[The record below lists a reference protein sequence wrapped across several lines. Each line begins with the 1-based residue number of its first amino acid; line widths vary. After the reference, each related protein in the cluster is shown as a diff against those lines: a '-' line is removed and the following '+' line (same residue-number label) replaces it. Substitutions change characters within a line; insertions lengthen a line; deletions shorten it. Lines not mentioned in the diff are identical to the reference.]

1 MKKKNDPP
9 INLRNAFS
17 PTPDMCRDAVLHAV
31 STYREERRMK
41 KTYVTILAAALVL
54 ILICGTA
61 FALVSYY
68 SVRDYIADGNPS
80 QQFEENI
87 TAVVE
92 TRTSHG
98 LTFTLGDAVFDGKRL
113 AAAMNFEADDSAK
126 PLFVYP
132 VLEAWQ
138 GDQLLDTFATFNGDT
153 DGLLFPD
160 LIEGTPRTKELGI
173 SAEIYDELSA
183 GDVQWKLSVYLYDI
197 LWPIEVIEQ
206 SADGDWRA
214 PEEEVFREY
223 FLNQKLLSGGQ
234 TLSFME
240 SAIWTKDLKW
250 IERAPVCATGNSFPE
265 MMVNAGAF
273 ALADTIVFDFIT
285 AQPEAI
291 ELAKGQIFHFDEYDV
306 EVKSITQTFM
316 QVDYELVLRYHEH
329 PGEIKS
335 RSAYE
340 MSLENSFTL
349 FDQNGNQLKW
359 LDGGS
364 DMEDDLV
371 TVPVHGSFLRIT
383 DEPLTSLTFRLDER
397 FTSKEYYEA
406 NADRLTFTVDIEP

>member
-1 MKKKNDPP
+1 MKKQNDPTLS
-9 INLRNAFS
+9 LRDAFS
-17 PTPDMCRDAVLHAV
+17 STPDMCRDAVLHAV

-61 FALVSYY
+61 FALVNYY
-68 SVRDYIADGNPS
+68 SVRDYIAEGTPS

-87 TAVVE
+87 TAVEQVK
-92 TRTSHG
+92 TSHG
-98 LTFTLGDAVFDGKRL
+98 LTITLGDAVFDGNRL

-126 PLFVYP
+126 TMFVWP

-138 GDQLLDTFATFNGDT
+138 GNQLLDAFATFNGSA
-153 DGLLFPD
+153 DGLLFPY
-160 LIEGTPRTKELGI
+160 LIEGAPRTHELGI
-173 SAEIYDELSA
+173 SAEIYDELASD
-183 GDVQWKLSVYLYDI
+183 DVQWKLSVNLYDI
-197 LWPIEVIEQ
+197 LWPIEIIEQ
-206 SADGDWRA
+206 SADGVWRA
-214 PEEEVFREY
+214 PDEEVFREY

-234 TLSFME
+234 SLTFMQT
-240 SAIWTKDLKW
+240 AIRTRDSKW
-250 IERAPVCATGNSFPE
+250 LERAPVCATGDSFPE

-273 ALADTIVFDFIT
+273 ALTDTIVFDFTT
-285 AQPEAI
+285 AQPEAV
-291 ELAKGQIFHFDEYDV
+291 ELAKGQVFHFDEYDV

-329 PGEIKS
+329 PGEIES

-340 MSLENSFTL
+340 MSLEDTFAL

-359 LDGGS
+359 LDSGS

-371 TVPVHGSFLRIT
+371 TVHVHGSFLRIT
-383 DEPLTSLTFRLDER
+383 DEPLASLTFRLDER
-397 FTSKEYYEA
+397 FISKEYYES
-406 NADRLTFTVDIEP
+406 NADRLTFTVEIEP

>member
-1 MKKKNDPP
+1 MKKQNTPP
-9 INLRNAFS
+9 INLRDAFS

-41 KTYVTILAAALVL
+41 KTYVTILAAALALLL
-54 ILICGTA
+54 IGGAA
-61 FALVSYY
+61 FALVNYY
-68 SVRDYIADGNPS
+68 SVRDYIAEGTPS

-87 TAVVE
+87 TAVE
-92 TRTSHG
+92 QTKSSHG
-98 LTFTLGDAVFDGKRL
+98 LAFTLGDAVFDGSRL

-126 PLFVYP
+126 TLFIYP

-138 GDQLLDTFATFNGDT
+138 GDQILDSFATFNGSAE
-153 DGLLFPD
+153 GSLFPY
-160 LIEGTPRTKELGI
+160 LTEGAPRTRELGI
-173 SAEIYDELSA
+173 SAEIYDELSV

-234 TLSFME
+234 SLSFME
-240 SAIWTKDLKW
+240 SAIRTKDPKW
-250 IERAPVCATGNSFPE
+250 LERSPICANGNSFPE

-273 ALADTIVFDFIT
+273 ALADTITFDFTT

-291 ELAKGQIFHFDEYDV
+291 ELAKGQVFHFDEYDV

-316 QVDYELVLRYHEH
+316 QVDYELELRYHEH
-329 PGEIKS
+329 PGEIENRKV
-335 RSAYE
+335 YE
-340 MSLENSFTL
+340 MSLENAFTM
-349 FDQNGNQLKW
+349 FDQDGNELKW
-359 LDGGS
+359 LAGGS
-364 DMEDDLV
+364 DLEDDLV
-371 TVPVHGSFLRIT
+371 TVHVTASFQRIS
-383 DEPLTSLTFRLDER
+383 DEPLTSLTFRLNDH
-397 FTSKEYYEA
+397 FVSDEYYEA
-406 NADRLTFTVDIEP
+406 NADRLIFTVDIEP

>member
-1 MKKKNDPP
+1 MKKQNIPP

-41 KTYVTILAAALVL
+41 KTYVTILAAALALLL
-54 ILICGTA
+54 IGGAA
-61 FALVSYY
+61 FALVNYY

-87 TAVVE
+87 TAVEQVK
-92 TRTSHG
+92 TSHG
-98 LTFTLGDAVFDGKRL
+98 LTITLGDAVFDGNRL

-126 PLFVYP
+126 TMFVWP

-138 GDQLLDTFATFNGDT
+138 ADQLLDAFATFNGSVE
-153 DGLLFPD
+153 GSLFPY
-160 LIEGTPRTKELGI
+160 LTEGAPRTKELGI

-206 SADGDWRA
+206 SAEGDWRA

-223 FLNQKLLSGGQ
+223 FLNQKLLSSGQ
-234 TLSFME
+234 SLSFME
-240 SAIWTKDLKW
+240 SAIWTKDPKW
-250 IERAPVCATGNSFPE
+250 LERSPVCATGNSFPE

-291 ELAKGQIFHFDEYDV
+291 ELANGQIFRFDEYDV
-306 EVKSITQTFM
+306 EVNSITQTFM

-329 PGEIKS
+329 PGEIES

-340 MSLENSFTL
+340 MSLEDTFAL

-359 LDGGS
+359 LDSGS

-371 TVPVHGSFLRIT
+371 TVHVHGSFLRIT

-397 FTSKEYYEA
+397 FISKEYYES
-406 NADRLTFTVDIEP
+406 NADRLTFTVEIEP

>member
-1 MKKKNDPP
+1 MKKQNIPP
-9 INLRNAFS
+9 INLRDAFS

-31 STYREERRMK
+31 SAYREERRMK
-41 KTYVTILAAALVL
+41 KTYVTILAAALALLL
-54 ILICGTA
+54 IGGAA
-61 FALVSYY
+61 FALVNYY
-68 SVRDYIADGNPS
+68 SVRDYIAEGTPS

-87 TAVVE
+87 TAVE
-92 TRTSHG
+92 QTKSSHG
-98 LTFTLGDAVFDGKRL
+98 LTFTLGDAVFDGSRL

-126 PLFVYP
+126 TLFVYP

-138 GDQLLDTFATFNGDT
+138 GDLLLDSFATFNGSVE
-153 DGLLFPD
+153 GSLFPY
-160 LIEGTPRTKELGI
+160 LTEGAPRTKELGI

-223 FLNQKLLSGGQ
+223 FLNQKLLSSGQ
-234 TLSFME
+234 SLSFME
-240 SAIWTKDLKW
+240 SAIWTKDPKW
-250 IERAPVCATGNSFPE
+250 LERSPVCANGNSFPE

-291 ELAKGQIFHFDEYDV
+291 ELAKGQVFHFDEYDV

-316 QVDYELVLRYHEH
+316 QVDYELELRYHEH
-329 PGEIKS
+329 PGEIENRKV
-335 RSAYE
+335 YE
-340 MSLENSFTL
+340 MSLENSFTM
-349 FDQNGNQLKW
+349 FDQDGNELKW
-359 LDGGS
+359 LAGGS
-364 DMEDDLV
+364 DLEDDLV
-371 TVPVHGSFLRIT
+371 TVHVNASFRRIS
-383 DEPLTSLTFRLDER
+383 DEPLTSLTFRLNDH
-397 FTSKEYYEA
+397 FVSDEYYEA
-406 NADRLTFTVDIEP
+406 NADRLIFTVDIEP